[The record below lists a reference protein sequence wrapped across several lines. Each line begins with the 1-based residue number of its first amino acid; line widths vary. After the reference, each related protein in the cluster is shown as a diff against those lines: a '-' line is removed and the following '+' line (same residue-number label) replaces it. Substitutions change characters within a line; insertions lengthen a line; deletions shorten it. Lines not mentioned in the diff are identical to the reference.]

1 MKHRPLRATA
11 ETTDDRGSTQES
23 SSPSEAAGTARTEGP
38 GQARRTVV
46 PVIVAIAFALLPLST
61 DLYLATLPGLRRDFG
76 IGVPHAQLTLS
87 AFVVGFAISQLA
99 YGPLSDR
106 FGRRPVLLAG
116 LLLYVAAT
124 FACLA
129 AASIPMLVA
138 ARFAQAVGACS
149 GAVIGRAIVRDV
161 YGAAGAARMLG
172 YITAGMAVGPILG
185 PVLGGWI
192 APRYGWQG
200 AFVVLAGIGTALL
213 VAVALRLPESNA
225 HRDPLATRLAPL
237 VGHYGDLVRDRR
249 YLGYALTVAFT
260 YAGIFSFV
268 SGSSFVLIE
277 VLGVAPE
284 HFGLLFGG
292 AVTGYVATNLV
303 VARQALRVGVDRLL
317 AAGTALCALGGTT
330 MAVLALAGVHSV
342 AAVVAPMLVF
352 FLGAGF
358 NMPSGMA
365 GALAPY
371 PKRAGVASALLGFLQ
386 MGIGAGAGFLV
397 GRCHDGTPEPM
408 ALSISAAGW
417 LAALAFVFLARGRA
431 GRAR

>member
-1 MKHRPLRATA
+1 M
-11 ETTDDRGSTQES
+11 TQR
-23 SSPSEAAGTARTEGP
+23 SPSRSEAAGTAGATGA
-38 GQARRTVV
+38 GQARGAAV

-76 IGVPHAQLTLS
+76 IGVPQAQLTLS
-87 AFVVGFAISQLA
+87 AFVVGFAISQLV

-106 FGRRPVLLAG
+106 FGRRPVLLGG
-116 LLLYVAAT
+116 LLVYVAST

-129 AASIPMLVA
+129 ATSIPMLVA

-149 GAVIGRAIVRDV
+149 GAVIGRAIIRDV
-161 YGAAGAARMLG
+161 YGATGAARMLG
-172 YITAGMAVGPILG
+172 YVTAGMAVGPILG

-200 AFVVLAGIGTALL
+200 AFVVLAGIGAALL
-213 VAVALRLPESNA
+213 AAVALRLPESNA
-225 HRDPLATRLAPL
+225 DRDPLATRLAPL
-237 VGHYGDLVRDRR
+237 VGHYRALVRDRR
-249 YLGYALTVAFT
+249 YVGYALTVAFT

-303 VARQALRVGVDRLL
+303 VARKALQVGVDRLL
-317 AAGTALCALGGTT
+317 AAGIALCALGGTT
-330 MAVLALAGVHSV
+330 MAVLALAGVHSA
-342 AAVVAPMLVF
+342 AAVVLPMLVF

-371 PKRAGVASALLGFLQ
+371 PKSAGVASALLGFLQ
-386 MGIGAGAGFLV
+386 MAIGAGAGFVV
-397 GRCHDGTPEPM
+397 GRFHDGTPVPM
-408 ALSISAAGW
+408 ALAICVAGW
-417 LAALAFVFLARGRA
+417 LAALAFVLRARGRDQ
-431 GRAR
+431 RAQ

>member
-1 MKHRPLRATA
+1 
-11 ETTDDRGSTQES
+11 
-23 SSPSEAAGTARTEGP
+23 
-38 GQARRTVV
+38 
-46 PVIVAIAFALLPLST
+46 VIVAVAFALLPLST
-61 DLYLATLPGLRRDFG
+61 DLYLATLPGLRRDFA
-76 IGVPHAQLTLS
+76 IGVGEAQLTLS
-87 AFVVGFAISQLA
+87 AFVVGFAFSQLV

-116 LLLYVAAT
+116 LLVYVAAT

-129 AASIPMLVA
+129 SASIPMLVA
-138 ARFAQAVGACS
+138 SRFVQAVGACS

-185 PVLGGWI
+185 PMLGGWI

-200 AFVVLAGIGTALL
+200 AFAVLAAIGVSLL
-213 VAVALRLPESNA
+213 AAVALRLPESNA
-225 HRDPLATRLAPL
+225 HRDSTATRLAPL
-237 VGHYGDLVRDRR
+237 LRHYRKLFADRR
-249 YLGYALTVAFT
+249 YVGYALTVAFT

-277 VLGVAPE
+277 VLDVAPE

-303 VARQALRVGVDRLL
+303 VGRKAVEVGVDRLL
-317 AAGTALCALGGTT
+317 VAGTLLCALGGIA
-330 MAVLALAGVHSV
+330 MAALAVAGVRSA
-342 AAVVAPMLVF
+342 AAVVLPMLVF

-371 PKRAGVASALLGFLQ
+371 PKSAGVASALLGFLQ
-386 MGIGAGAGFLV
+386 MAIGAAAGFVV
-397 GRCHDGTPEPM
+397 GRLHDGTPVPM
-408 ALSISAAGW
+408 AVAIGVAGG
-417 LAALAFVFLARGRA
+417 LAAVAFGVLAHGRD
-431 GRAR
+431 GRARA